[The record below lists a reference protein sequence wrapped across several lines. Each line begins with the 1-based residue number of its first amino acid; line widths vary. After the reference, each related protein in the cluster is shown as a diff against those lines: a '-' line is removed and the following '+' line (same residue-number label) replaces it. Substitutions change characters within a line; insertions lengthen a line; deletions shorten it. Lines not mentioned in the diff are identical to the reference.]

1 MAAVQTPFEAGTHA
15 TFEALMWAFSYP
27 GRVRAREG
35 GFRAVADALLDLET
49 SVYTDDAALETHLRA
64 TGAKL
69 KSLGDAE
76 YVFLPALH
84 DLAPLRAIKRGTTLE
99 PDRAATL
106 VIGARLKTGTRLH
119 LTGPGIQSSLELR
132 IDLPL
137 EFWGLREEVV
147 SYPIGWDVLL
157 IDGSRVLGLPRT
169 TRIEVL

>member
-1 MAAVQTPFEAGTHA
+1 MPVQTAFEAGTHA

-27 GRVRAREG
+27 GRIRALGG
-35 GFRAVADALLDLET
+35 GFASVSDALLDLET
-49 SVYTDDAALETHLRA
+49 SAYTADPIFEDHLRA
-64 TGAKL
+64 TGAKIKAL
-69 KSLGDAE
+69 EDAD

-106 VIGARLKTGTRLH
+106 VIGARLETGTRLH